1 MSPSDCAA
9 AEFDQLAAD
18 LRASDLAVLCT
29 DAGGTI
35 LFSHIGEA
43 MAGDIVADLRP
54 GQHWQPGRSQ
64 VVDRLH
70 CHAESIPGLAGMVSV
85 LSRSNATAPYA
96 AALARMAARLIAY
109 RCAAGAAPFPED
121 PSCSPTAPASV
132 PPSAFAATTPP

>member
-29 DAGGTI
+29 DASGTI

-96 AALARMAARLIAY
+96 AALVLFAAV
-109 RCAAGAAPFPED
+109 
-121 PSCSPTAPASV
+121 PTAVLGWWSGRTVHAE
-132 PPSAFAATTPP
+132 